1 MLLYSNNN
9 IESYDIDTEQTDKS
23 IIVEVRMSVSDLMT
37 SLSAIQSVV

>member
-9 IESYDIDTEQTDKS
+9 IESYYIDTVQTDKS
-23 IIVEVRMSVSDLMT
+23 IIGEVRMSVSDLMT